1 MWWQICSALLGV
13 WLMFAPAVLGHTDTT
28 LADIDRTVGPLIAAV
43 SMVAAAQIARS
54 VRWLNLPFAAVLVV
68 VPWLVDAP
76 LVSQVNSTVVA
87 LIVLALTPLGSPDQA
102 RYGNGWT
109 TLWRTEDLPEWD
121 TPRGDQSAA

>member
-87 LIVLALTPLGSPDQA
+87 LIVLALTPLGPPDQV

-109 TLWRTEDLPEWD
+109 TLWRIEDLPDWD
-121 TPRGDQSAA
+121 APRGDQSAA